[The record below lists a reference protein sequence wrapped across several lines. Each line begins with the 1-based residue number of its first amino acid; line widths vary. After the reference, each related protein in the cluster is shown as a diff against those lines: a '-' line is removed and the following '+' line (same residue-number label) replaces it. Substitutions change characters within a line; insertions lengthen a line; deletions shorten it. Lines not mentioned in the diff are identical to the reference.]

1 MTDEPD
7 APTRKSLVFL
17 EALIAATPEELR
29 DMNKA
34 ISAARAAIEARAHL
48 PGGAEVVIAEALA
61 DHEIARMLELL
72 EKKRRKAHRTAY
84 TGYKGTPRPEILATA
99 QRKREQRA
107 AELEERQRQRDA
119 ITARRKAEKRERQRQ
134 REQRRRS
141 DRPPAKHPSAP
152 HEKTRASLG
161 TGKKSKKNTHIHIYT
176 A

>member
-7 APTRKSLVFL
+7 APPRKSLVFL

-107 AELEERQRQRDA
+107 AEQEERQRQRDA

-141 DRPPAKHPSAP
+141 TAAAKIRPTPGICPGQFCPRRRSDRPPAVTPQRP
-152 HEKTRASLG
+152 P
-161 TGKKSKKNTHIHIYT
+161 
-176 A
+176 